1 MILLGALAL
10 LAGYLAF
17 VAVRVGLHQRT
28 VLALGPIS
36 LDTIPDRA
44 ARMYGTRPLFTCD
57 TPVRWD
63 VPAFAERY
71 PDATQWNASRILVTA
86 SFVAAML
93 TQVVGVKRGDRVA
106 IFKENHF
113 DIHLLHVSVV
123 RAGGIACTVNGKFA
137 AEHLEPYLNNLD
149 SRVLVSDVATLRR
162 VLRAG
167 GSFGSVRT
175 IVIAGKKSEAVQAEL
190 RESLDRGSQSV
201 EIVWIEEALRTVAD
215 GSSAVLRGKDEPLY
229 LVHSS
234 GTTGFPKAVILK
246 NGAQSHAVRGW
257 LSYVHVSRTR
267 DKGYMAVP
275 NNHQAVILTF
285 HGLLLLGVPVH
296 WTCAYDRDGFNPNT
310 VMGELAAGGF
320 TGFFGFPITY
330 TQLAQVDI
338 GAHDLR
344 RMRFWASTADASHE
358 AIQRRFVAVGGV
370 FRGLGL
376 PLNGSIYLD
385 AQGSSEVGT
394 PSVLRY
400 ITRFTRHFGRRVG
413 RPGSTPFGPRIRVVG
428 ENGRE
433 VTRGAAGRLEVKGK
447 TVFPGYWNNQ
457 ALTSAAFRDGWF
469 FTGDVVRRARNGH
482 LVQLDREVDVIHTPT
497 GPVYSLLIEEKIH
510 KHPAVFDACVYGARQ
525 PDGSQL
531 PAAAIALRQASESQS
546 IQTPAQL
553 RDELN
558 AMLTTE
564 EQLQRIEIMDW
575 NDFPIGITGKTLK
588 RAFRLRTELAG

>member
-1 MILLGALAL
+1 
-10 LAGYLAF
+10 
-17 VAVRVGLHQRT
+17 
-28 VLALGPIS
+28 
-36 LDTIPDRA
+36 
-44 ARMYGTRPLFTCD
+44 
-57 TPVRWD
+57 
-63 VPAFAERY
+63 
-71 PDATQWNASRILVTA
+71 
-86 SFVAAML
+86 
-93 TQVVGVKRGDRVA
+93 VA

-137 AEHLEPYLNNLD
+137 AEHVEPYLNNLGAK
-149 SRVLVSDVATLRR
+149 VLVSDVVTLRR

-167 GSFGSVRT
+167 GTLGVVRT
-175 IVIAGKKSEAVQAEL
+175 IVVAEKKSEAAQAKLLDLLAPESSNVQ
-190 RESLDRGSQSV
+190 
-201 EIVWIEEALRTVAD
+201 IIWIEEALGAVAK
-215 GSSAVLRGKDEPLY
+215 GSSSLLRGKDEPLY

-296 WTCAYDRDGFNPNT
+296 WTCAYDRDGFDANS
-310 VMGELAAGGF
+310 VIRELAAGGF

-338 GAHDLR
+338 GAHDLH

-358 AIQRRFVAVGGV
+358 AIQRRFVTVGGV
-370 FRGLGL
+370 FRSLGL
-376 PLNGSIYLD
+376 PLAGSVYLD

-400 ITRFTRHFGRRVG
+400 ITRFTRHFERRVG
-413 RPGSTPFGPRIRVVG
+413 RPGSTPFGPRVRVVG
-428 ENGRE
+428 ENGR
-433 VTRGAAGRLEVKGK
+433 VVARGEAGRLEVKGK
-447 TVFPGYWNNQ
+447 TVFAGYWNNHS
-457 ALTSAAFRDGWF
+457 LTFAATRDTWF
-469 FTGDVVRRARNGH
+469 FTGDIARRGRDGH
-482 LVQLDREVDVIHTPT
+482 LVQLDREVDVIRTSA

-510 KHPAVFDACVYGARQ
+510 KHPAVFDTCVYGARQ
-525 PDGSQL
+525 ADGSQL
-531 PAAAIALRQASESQS
+531 PAAAIALRQGSGL
-546 IQTPAQL
+546 TPAEL

-558 AMLTTE
+558 AMLTAE

-588 RAFRLRTELAG
+588 RVFRLRTEAMRSW